1 MGPVVADVHRSLTN
15 VRPSAEAIERIE
27 KFRATAKTLVD
38 AIFAYVPE
46 SRERSLAC
54 THLEETVM
62 WGVKAICLYD
72 PDAREIPIGEA

>member
-1 MGPVVADVHRSLTN
+1 MGPTADDVKRSLTN
-15 VRPSAEAIERIE
+15 VRPSPEAIGRIE
-27 KFRATAKTLVD
+27 IVREKAKELVD
-38 AIFAYVPE
+38 LVFELIPE